1 MSQVYATEPSTSGRV
16 LVETTHGPLEIQLW
30 CRECPLT
37 TRFFLQLALDGF
49 YDDMSF
55 HRIVPDFLIQTG
67 AIRATNN
74 NNGMNAAYRE
84 EVHAQEALER
94 RKYEVH
100 SRLRFNHRGQVAMA
114 LGVSDESEDANLMQP
129 QFFITLD
136 EAPYLDGKHV
146 LFGTVVGPTM
156 FNALRIGRTHVGG
169 DEPVDLE
176 HAPRIVSIKIVDNP
190 VFTDLVP
197 QASVPWKVVQ
207 EQVDKKRKK
216 KRKGKRDLNVLSF
229 GNEMQEDEEIDTAMV
244 GMKSSHDVVQ
254 SQALSNQVDDRVK
267 EAVTSAAGEKIVVI
281 KGKNEEIEGDKAAV
295 SKSEVVMMKKEEDSI
310 PAVSDIA
317 VSGNSGKE
325 RVVETAKD
333 EPAALDESHSHAKPP
348 KKSAVEARL
357 AKYKKKPSTDKKQRE
372 EDTMAKLLAFQGKVR
387 KQVSSSGTS
396 QDDNVSRD
404 DALAAKMARKLKQQ
418 QESRE
423 EQAYDEAPTY
433 HGQMFEHSDEEG
445 ERSKDDWLSTK
456 FKCRKHMDI
465 DSSSAGAD
473 GRTMDDYQV
482 VDDKRNGHDDRGD
495 DKHGHH
501 RDRKRLKHHSK
512 HRSDHRGKHG

>member
-1 MSQVYATEPSTSGRV
+1 M
-16 LVETTHGPLEIQLW
+16 
-30 CRECPLT
+30 
-37 TRFFLQLALDGF
+37 
-49 YDDMSF
+49 
-55 HRIVPDFLIQTG
+55 
-67 AIRATNN
+67 
-74 NNGMNAAYRE
+74 
-84 EVHAQEALER
+84 
-94 RKYEVH
+94 
-100 SRLRFNHRGQVAMA
+100 
-114 LGVSDESEDANLMQP
+114 
-129 QFFITLD
+129 
-136 EAPYLDGKHV
+136 
-146 LFGTVVGPTM
+146 
-156 FNALRIGRTHVGG
+156 
-169 DEPVDLE
+169 
-176 HAPRIVSIKIVDNP
+176 
-190 VFTDLVP
+190 
-197 QASVPWKVVQ
+197 
-207 EQVDKKRKK
+207 
-216 KRKGKRDLNVLSF
+216 
-229 GNEMQEDEEIDTAMV
+229 
-244 GMKSSHDVVQ
+244 
-254 SQALSNQVDDRVK
+254 
-267 EAVTSAAGEKIVVI
+267 
-281 KGKNEEIEGDKAAV
+281 
-295 SKSEVVMMKKEEDSI
+295 
-310 PAVSDIA
+310 SDIA

-372 EDTMAKLLAFQGKVR
+372 EDTMAKLFAFQGKVR

-423 EQAYDEAPTY
+423 EQTYDEAPTY
-433 HGQMFEHSDEEG
+433 HGQMLEHSDEEG

-456 FKCRKHMDI
+456 FNCRKHMDI